1 MLTKQQEQKL
11 TAMISED
18 IQGEERRAA
27 YAVITGYRE
36 GKSVKQIVSYYS
48 LDEKLVTDWW
58 TRFSLSEPTATT
70 TGKRGRKSK
79 NIISYVESNIGKT
92 VTPKQ
97 VAEEAGISLP
107 TFYNFFNANRG
118 YFKKIKR
125 GEFEIINPNT
135 ERNA

>member
-36 GKSVKQIVSYYS
+36 GKSVKQIASYYS

-58 TRFSLSEPTATT
+58 TKFSLSESTATT

-79 NIISYVESNIGKT
+79 NIISYVENNIGKT

-97 VAEEAGISLP
+97 VAEETGISLP